1 MKDLILLRHAKAVS
15 DHAGGDIA
23 RPLSSRGIQQIQQV
37 AHTFRARQYEP
48 ELALVSPAI
57 RTQQTAT
64 LLGKQIGKLDV
75 VTDRTLY
82 LATDDQILD
91 VLRGVPDDI
100 QSLLLVGHNP
110 GISELAAIW
119 NPAYRKQSLPTAG
132 FIACQL
138 SINHW
143 HDIRQSC

>member
-1 MKDLILLRHAKAVS
+1 MKHLILLRHAQAVS

-23 RPLSSRGIQQIQQV
+23 RPLSSRGVQQIQQV
-37 AHTFRARQYEP
+37 ANTFRARKYEP
-48 ELALVSPAI
+48 ELALVSPAV

-75 VTDRTLY
+75 VTDRALY

-100 QSLLLVGHNP
+100 QSLLIVGHNP
-110 GISELAAIW
+110 GISDLAAIW
-119 NPAYRKQSLPTAG
+119 DPVYRKQSLPTAG
-132 FIACQL
+132 FIACHIPI
-138 SINHW
+138 SSW